1 MTRGPAPVIG
11 MDAAIPVAEVRGQV
25 MRFCHSVRNLAD
37 FVIAGRGTLAF
48 VRVRKVQCL
57 HGPPEEI
64 EDDLRD
70 EVNMLRRIPRG
81 SVSREL
87 WPYSRYGVLRFFL
100 VEDTGIVELGADG
113 KLLSKPAKEPAP
125 AEHPEEKV
133 VLDAP
138 GNPDQAPVPK
148 STGVAE

>member
-1 MTRGPAPVIG
+1 
-11 MDAAIPVAEVRGQV
+11 MDAALPVAEARGQV
-25 MRFCHSVRNLAD
+25 MRFRHSVRNLAD
-37 FVIAGRGTLAF
+37 FVIVGSGTLAF

-57 HGPPEEI
+57 HGPPEKI

-70 EVNMLRRIPRG
+70 EVNMLRRIPDG

-87 WPYSRYGVLRFFL
+87 WPYSRYGVLRFFR
-100 VEDTGIVELGADG
+100 VKDTGLVELGADG
-113 KLLSKPAKEPAP
+113 NLLSRPVKEPAP
-125 AEHPEEKV
+125 AERPEKNIV
-133 VLDAP
+133 PGAP